1 VVSPAKGLTVGDKRM
16 VWSMTRLLEDQVF
29 ATPDTVLLVNVGR
42 ARLIT
47 TEVEDRYAEL
57 AAAGTFAA
65 ALGVDLP
72 EPAAAG
78 LRSTRLSPDEPL
90 AGEWDVVVVG
100 PHFAGALVARD
111 LGDGGADL
119 LRRYAFA
126 LTYDRELVLQAA
138 RVLLQRVDPEH
149 RDPQHPG

>member
-1 VVSPAKGLTVGDKRM
+1 M

-29 ATPDTVLLVNVGR
+29 ATPECVLLVNVGQ

-47 TEVEDRYAEL
+47 NDVGERYAEL
-57 AAAGTFAA
+57 AGASTFAA

-72 EPAAAG
+72 ASVATG
-78 LRSTRLSPDEPL
+78 LRSTDLSPDEPL

-100 PHFAGALVARD
+100 PHFAGALVAQD
-111 LGDGGADL
+111 LGDTGADL
-119 LRRYAFA
+119 VRRYSFA

-138 RVLLQRVDPEH
+138 RALLQRVT
-149 RDPQHPG
+149 PGGTPVPRP